1 MPPKIKITKDTILR
15 EAIELV
21 RNEGEGALNAR
32 ALAARI
38 GCSTQP
44 VFSNY
49 PSMTE
54 LKNDII
60 LSAVEIYRN
69 YTETE
74 IRSGKDPIYKASGMA
89 YIRFAKEE
97 KALFRMLLMR
107 DRSKSEQEN
116 DEDVIPI
123 RFIQDK
129 FGLSL
134 DMARLFH
141 LEMWTFVHGIA
152 VMYATS
158 YLDLDEEIVSGM
170 LSDIFEGLKSRHL
183 NTNGD
188 NEI

>member
-1 MPPKIKITKDTILR
+1 MPPKVKITKESIVKV
-15 EAIELV
+15 AIDMV
-21 RNEGEGALNAR
+21 RSQGTSALNAR
-32 ALAARI
+32 SLAQAL

-44 VFSNY
+44 IFSNFD
-49 PSMTE
+49 SMDD
-54 LKNDII
+54 LKG
-60 LSAVEIYRN
+60 AVVKEAERIYQA
-69 YTETE
+69 YSDTLVSQSEFPT
-74 IRSGKDPIYKASGMA
+74 YKASGMA

-116 DEDVIPI
+116 DEDVIAI

-158 YLDLDEEIVSGM
+158 YLDLDDEIVSGM